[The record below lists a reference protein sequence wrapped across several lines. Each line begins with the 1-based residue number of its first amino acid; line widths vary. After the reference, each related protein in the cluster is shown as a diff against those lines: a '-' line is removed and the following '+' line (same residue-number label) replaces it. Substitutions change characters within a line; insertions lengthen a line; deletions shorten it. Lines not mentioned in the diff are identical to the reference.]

1 MTVLYSEINGSPM
14 SREMIKGYF
23 RRIGLEDEVAEIPEQ
38 PDIEL
43 LGRLHQAHISHIP
56 YENIDF
62 LAGRRTYLDR
72 DVLYDK
78 IIKHGRGGVCSELNT
93 LYNWLLESLGYD
105 VVSYN
110 SRIIAESDVYQSRGH
125 RIMGVRS
132 GSDTWLTDVG
142 FNYDHHRIP
151 LLLEEGLIQT
161 DGECRYR
168 LEKDDF
174 WGWVM
179 WQERPGYGWRR
190 KLGFT
195 EEPNID
201 LDYVQATFFAEAYP
215 ESRFNKMLKVSIHR
229 DGVFHAI
236 RSGEYLVEHHGIP
249 EVIEKVDSRKHEQR
263 LLREIFGLD
272 VLY

>member
-1 MTVLYSEINGSPM
+1 MTVSYSNINGIPM
-14 SREMIKGYF
+14 SPEMICEYL
-23 RRIGLEDEVAEIPEQ
+23 RRIGLDKEAAELPVVR
-38 PDIEL
+38 DREL
-43 LGRLHQAHISHIP
+43 LAKLQQAHISTIP
-56 YENIDF
+56 YENVDF
-62 LAGRRTYLDR
+62 LAGRRTYLER
-72 DVLYDK
+72 EILYEK
-78 IIKHGRGGVCSELNT
+78 IIRNHRGGVCSELNT

-125 RIMGVRS
+125 RVMGVRTE
-132 GSDTWLTDVG
+132 GDIWLTDVG
-142 FNYDHHRIP
+142 FNYEHHRIP
-151 LLLEEGLIQT
+151 LLLEEGLVQN

-168 LEKDDF
+168 LEKDEF

-236 RSGEYLVEHHGIP
+236 RSGEYLVEHHGIQ
-249 EVIEKVDSRKHEQR
+249 EVIEKVDSKEHEKR
-263 LLREIFGLD
+263 LLRDVFGLD
-272 VLY
+272 VRY

>member
-1 MTVLYSEINGSPM
+1 MTISYSEINGRPM

-23 RRIGLEDEVAEIPEQ
+23 RRIGLEKEAEEIPEH

-43 LGRLHQAHISHIP
+43 LGKLQQAHISRIP

-78 IIKHGRGGVCSELNT
+78 IIKRRRGGVCSELNT
-93 LYNWLLESLGYD
+93 LYNWLLESMGYD

-125 RIMGVRS
+125 RVMGVRS
-132 GSDTWLTDVG
+132 GSDIWLTDVG

-151 LLLEEGLIQT
+151 LLLEEGLIQN

-179 WQERPGYGWRR
+179 WQERPGRGWRR

-215 ESRFNKMLKVSIHR
+215 ESRFNKTLKVSIHR

-249 EVIEKVDSRKHEQR
+249 QVIEKIRSGEHERK
-263 LLREIFGLD
+263 LLREVFGLD
-272 VLY
+272 AEY

>member
-1 MTVLYSEINGSPM
+1 MAVSYKDINGEPM
-14 SREMIKGYF
+14 SSDMIAEYME
-23 RRIGLEDEVAEIPEQ
+23 RIGLDHGIGEV
-38 PDIEL
+38 PDKPDLDL
-43 LGRLHQAHISHIP
+43 LKKLQGAHISHIP

-72 DVLYDK
+72 SVLFDK
-78 IIKHGRGGVCSELNT
+78 IIRGGRGGVCSELNT

-110 SRIIAESDVYQSRGH
+110 SRIIAETDVYQSRGH
-125 RIMGVRS
+125 RIMGVLIDGRR
-132 GSDTWLTDVG
+132 WLTDVG

-151 LLLEEGLIQT
+151 LLLEAGTIQS
-161 DGECRYR
+161 DGECEYR

-179 WQERPGYGWRR
+179 WQNRPGYGWRR

-201 LDYVQATFFAEAYP
+201 IDYVQATFFAEAYP
-215 ESRFNKMLKVSIHR
+215 ESRFNKMLKVSVHR
-229 DGVFHAI
+229 DGIFHGI
-236 RSGEYLVEHHGIP
+236 RSGEYLVEHNGIP
-249 EVIEKVDSRKHEQR
+249 EVIEEVTSKEQEQK
-263 LLREIFGLD
+263 LLRDVFGLD
-272 VLY
+272 VSY